1 MLSVE
6 RLVMNSRGC
15 CKIEQEK
22 EGWEVSSERIAPAVC
37 FSISKTYLSPLTPH
51 LSLLKKNKLWKR
63 VSIYAPVR
71 RGWTWK
77 WMALSSRQ
85 AHKLVQDSAH
95 LACAMV
101 VASLEM
107 AKLPMLLVPSPRC
120 ATGNFDNRSFVLSRI
135 TGGRVKKMRP
145 LFVWRKIDWALFS
158 FGIIIMYNSYMAH
171 VPFVHGHYTK
181 KNISISK

>member
-85 AHKLVQDSAH
+85 AHKLVRDTVRQTW
-95 LACAMV
+95 V
-101 VASLEM
+101 KVAVSLEM

-120 ATGNFDNRSFVLSRI
+120 ATGTFDKRSIVLSLIIGAYHKDAPFFGSYDYR
-135 TGGRVKKMRP
+135 
-145 LFVWRKIDWALFS
+145 WA
-158 FGIIIMYNSYMAH
+158 IINH
-171 VPFVHGHYTK
+171 C
-181 KNISISK
+181 